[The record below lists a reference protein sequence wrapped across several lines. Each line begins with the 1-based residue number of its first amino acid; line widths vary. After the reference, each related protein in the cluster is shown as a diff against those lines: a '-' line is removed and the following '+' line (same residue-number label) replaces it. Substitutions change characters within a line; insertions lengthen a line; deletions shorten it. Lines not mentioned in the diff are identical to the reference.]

1 MQLDPARTAL
11 VSIDLQQGVVGR
23 ELAPRSGEQII
34 AGTRSL
40 AERFRRAGAL
50 VVNVRVSWHDDLGDT
65 PPTNVDEPLQLPEG
79 GVPVDFVRFVDGV
92 MQPGD
97 LEIVKRQWGAFHGTE
112 LDLQLRRRCISTLV
126 IGGIA
131 TNFGVESTVR
141 DAWEHGYDVVVPED
155 LCATMSK
162 PLHDLAIENIFPRL
176 ARVTRADALELVAGD
191 ARRA

>member
-11 VSIDLQQGVVGR
+11 ISIDLQQGIVGR
-23 ELAPRSGEQII
+23 ELAPRSGEQIV
-34 AGTRSL
+34 AATRAL

-50 VVNVRVSWHDDLGDT
+50 VVNVRVLWHDDLGDT
-65 PPTNVDEPLQLPEG
+65 PPANVDKPPQRPEG
-79 GVPVDFVRFVDGV
+79 GMPADAMRFVDGV

-112 LDLQLRRRCISTLV
+112 LDLQLRRRGISTLV

-141 DAWEHGYDVVVPED
+141 DAWEYGYDVVVPED

-162 PLHDLAIENIFPRL
+162 PLHDMAIESIFPRL
-176 ARVTRADALELVAGD
+176 ARVTNADALELVA
-191 ARRA
+191 